1 MRKHQKKYRNK
12 KKDKWRKRMIDE
24 ETLIK
29 TFITYIDNAFNKLIM
44 FEQQNFRE
52 NETEHERLI
61 LLVSDM
67 MRKDIRR
74 FKLKEC
80 KKIRRYICDQQSLL
94 DCQ

>member
-1 MRKHQKKYRNK
+1 
-12 KKDKWRKRMIDE
+12 MIDE